1 MGFKGNSQDK
11 VSKLTA
17 DGNTVMNLIS
27 SLTFLLESDSMEFI
41 KIKISTDNHRSIVF
55 KLNTNGSVNIVIDD
69 YRGQYKKE
77 DIKREI
83 LISKVTLL
91 IYLEIIPALNKWYS
105 EDKENKLWNKQE
117 YNKFLDELSKDI
129 KEKIDNLKSK

>member
-1 MGFKGNSQDK
+1 
-11 VSKLTA
+11 
-17 DGNTVMNLIS
+17 
-27 SLTFLLESDSMEFI
+27 MEFI